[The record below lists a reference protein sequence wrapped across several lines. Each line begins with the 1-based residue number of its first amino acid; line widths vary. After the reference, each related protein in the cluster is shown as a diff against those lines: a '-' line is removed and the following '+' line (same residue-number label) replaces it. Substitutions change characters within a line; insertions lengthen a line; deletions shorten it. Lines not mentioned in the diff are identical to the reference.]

1 MSCNIQNSALEW
13 SIIKRYTNA
22 VYYYIIIIIY
32 IAPVSSYLLNGA
44 YVNNF
49 DKSNSDVIKSGMPS
63 SMRTC
68 HKYNI
73 M

>member
-1 MSCNIQNSALEW
+1 M
-13 SIIKRYTNA
+13 
-22 VYYYIIIIIY
+22 Y

-49 DKSNSDVIKSGMPS
+49 DKSNSDVIKSGIPS
-63 SMRTC
+63 LMRKC
-68 HKYNI
+68 HEYNI